1 MTPHVTKNDLTRL
14 RSRTL
19 TPEENLA
26 VLRHL
31 ESCPE
36 CAATAVDAIDPRTVA
51 ESWSSTLHATLGDH
65 LRGDELSDYV
75 DGSLTPAALRDAEAH
90 LEHCAVC
97 REDAADLRRLA
108 GRRPSWRRVVLSV
121 AAGIIVVIGL
131 GISVRRAT
139 TASPREVTLHPPAK
153 VSPSHAHADPSLA
166 AWRAL
171 VDAAVSNG
179 EIAPPALLATLQMP
193 GDVMRG
199 DGARQASAAAPNG
212 VVIEDTHPTFRWSGS
227 PGAVYTVSILDG
239 DREAARSAP
248 LRSNVWTPEPD
259 LARGR
264 TYRWQV
270 EARRGKETWIIPPA
284 PLSAPVFAL
293 LDDSAHR
300 DLESARRSH
309 PDDHLL
315 LGVLAAHYGLQEE
328 AIAELTRHQSAH
340 SDASST
346 ALLDSVRA
354 WRKGEGL

>member
-1 MTPHVTKNDLTRL
+1 M
-14 RSRTL
+14 
-19 TPEENLA
+19 
-26 VLRHL
+26 
-31 ESCPE
+31 
-36 CAATAVDAIDPRTVA
+36 
-51 ESWSSTLHATLGDH
+51 
-65 LRGDELSDYV
+65 
-75 DGSLTPAALRDAEAH
+75 
-90 LEHCAVC
+90 
-97 REDAADLRRLA
+97 
-108 GRRPSWRRVVLSV
+108 
-121 AAGIIVVIGL
+121 
-131 GISVRRAT
+131 
-139 TASPREVTLHPPAK
+139 
-153 VSPSHAHADPSLA
+153 
-166 AWRAL
+166 
-171 VDAAVSNG
+171 
-179 EIAPPALLATLQMP
+179 
-193 GDVMRG
+193 
-199 DGARQASAAAPNG
+199 
-212 VVIEDTHPTFRWSGS
+212 
-227 PGAVYTVSILDG
+227 
-239 DREAARSAP
+239 AARSAP